1 MTTFIANVIK
11 IVYVYF
17 STYSTAYYTIVSSTP
32 STKAPYP
39 PNQSPAEAVYA
50 NSHPIVLA
58 TIC

>member
-1 MTTFIANVIK
+1 MTTFIANVVN

-17 STYSTAYYTIVSSTP
+17 STYSTTYYTIVSSTP

>member
-1 MTTFIANVIK
+1 MTTFIHVSN
-11 IVYVYF
+11 VYF
-17 STYSTAYYTIVSSTP
+17 STYSTAYYTTLSNTP

-50 NSHPIVLA
+50 NSLPIVLA